1 MQKLPIYLYP
11 NILEVILD
19 VNNEKGNF
27 TDMYQR
33 DIVIQKGVK
42 TDIQLQFKNSDQKDI
57 NISSST
63 FVMLVV
69 DPQDRQARIQKAV
82 TLIDDGVTR
91 SKRGLGTVTFLESD
105 TINLESKIYSFAVL
119 KQEQTGLSATY
130 SNTYYSTVGRL
141 ELREDIYPM
150 SKPSQKTT
158 VFQSYMPN
166 DVYSFVSD
174 YFYADPQLQNGRAIH
189 TIAVYSRDFTG
200 KLYVDATLDT
210 TPSTYGNFDTVKTKQ
225 LNSYTGITYL
235 NFYGIFS
242 RVRLRFEKDLS
253 DQDAE
258 SLNPPVL
265 PSKIDKILY
274 RS

>member
-1 MQKLPIYLYP
+1 
-11 NILEVILD
+11 
-19 VNNEKGNF
+19 
-27 TDMYQR
+27 MYQR

-150 SKPSQKTT
+150 AKPSQKTT